1 MKKFYY
7 FSLLICAVVL
17 SSCNLNRMAVMPRAV
32 NTVNAV
38 SLEELNLARKD
49 YKVLNT
55 ISAEAVVIYSQTAN
69 KIVVQEKGGEFKFTY
84 TYSNG
89 SFGRGGGWFLESFS
103 GVARLGYL
111 DNDYAKYDSYSSS
124 TIQPEFMA
132 RAIATYR
139 LINACKVAGGD
150 GLIEPII
157 STNVEQSSN
166 RSITYKTTVSAKII
180 KLNTDGK

>member
-1 MKKFYY
+1 MKKSFIALCV
-7 FSLLICAVVL
+7 FCALAL
-17 SSCNLNRMAVMPRAV
+17 SSCKLQIIPKAI

-38 SLEELNLARKD
+38 NLSEMNLERKD

-55 ISAEAVVIYSQTAN
+55 ISAEAVVTYKQNGSR
-69 KIVVQEKGGEFKFTY
+69 KITVQESSGEFKFIY
-84 TYSNG
+84 KYHG
-89 SFGRGGGWFLESFS
+89 SLFGRKGYWSLKTFS

-111 DNDYAKYDSYSSS
+111 DNDYMGYDTYVADD
-124 TIQPEFMA
+124 IKPEFMA

-157 STNVEQSSN
+157 STNVEQTGS
-166 RSITYKTTVSAKII
+166 RTVTYKTTVSAKVI
-180 KLNTDGK
+180 KLKTDGK